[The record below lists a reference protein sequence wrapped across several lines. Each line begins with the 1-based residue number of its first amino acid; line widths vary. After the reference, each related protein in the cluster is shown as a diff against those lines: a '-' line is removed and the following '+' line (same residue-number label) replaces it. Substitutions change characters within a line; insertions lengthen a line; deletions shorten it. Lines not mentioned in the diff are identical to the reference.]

1 MLYATFM
8 SDFERLFKKYH
19 APLFLYAQK
28 FVEDEDLA
36 LDLVQDVFTAL
47 WEKRRLE
54 TNEEHLK
61 AFLFHT
67 LRNNCLNQLKHKEVV
82 RKHKEGRMAGLVL
95 EELEYYKSGEQSL
108 IENED
113 MEKIWQAIGSLSAVH
128 REVIELSRIEG
139 LKNKEIAERL
149 DVPLRTVETRL
160 FRALSDLRSKLPGK
174 TFFTLFF
181 LSGNLKTEESEKS
194 SPIKIQ

>member
-113 MEKIWQAIGSLSAVH
+113 LEKIWQAIGSLSAVH

-160 FRALSDLRSKLPGK
+160 FRALSDLRSKLPEK
-174 TFFTLFF
+174 TFFPLFF
-181 LSGNLKTEESEKS
+181 LSGNLKL
-194 SPIKIQ
+194 